1 MYDVSIIGA
10 GVVGCAIAR
19 ELSKYDLKVAVLEK
33 DSDVSNG
40 TSKANSGIV
49 HGGYDAAPGTLKAK
63 LCVKGNQMFKQLDSE
78 LKFGYNKC
86 GSYVLAFDED
96 DHKEILKLYEKG
108 VKNGVKNM
116 SIVNKSFIL
125 ANEPNV
131 NPEVYSALFCGSSGV
146 ISPFEFAI
154 ALAENAA
161 DNGVEFFL
169 ETPVTA
175 IEEIDGHFIIKSDD
189 RKFRTKYVIN
199 SAGLFSD
206 EIAKMAGMEDYKIT
220 PRKGEYLLFDKD
232 IGNMANAVLF
242 QTPKEGSK
250 GILITQTYHGNL
262 MIGPNA
268 KYVYDKEDM
277 LTTKEGLKEVSD
289 QAKKSVPNIDM
300 SKVITQF
307 AGLRSSMEQYD
318 FIIEETKK
326 GFVNLI
332 GIDSPGLTS
341 SPAIA
346 LEVLD
351 ILDKSG
357 LGLDPKENHISYRTP
372 YIRMDH
378 MSNEEVNE
386 LIAQDGSFGKI
397 VCRCE
402 SITEGEIVDVL
413 KRSIPVKTIDAI
425 KRRARATMGR
435 CQGGFCTPKVMD
447 IMCRELNMEM
457 TDINK
462 SEKGSYILSGKT
474 QKAEGGNEQ
483 WSMIL

>member
-1 MYDVSIIGA
+1 
-10 GVVGCAIAR
+10 
-19 ELSKYDLKVAVLEK
+19 
-33 DSDVSNG
+33 
-40 TSKANSGIV
+40 
-49 HGGYDAAPGTLKAK
+49 
-63 LCVKGNQMFKQLDSE
+63 
-78 LKFGYNKC
+78 
-86 GSYVLAFDED
+86 
-96 DHKEILKLYEKG
+96 
-108 VKNGVKNM
+108 
-116 SIVNKSFIL
+116 
-125 ANEPNV
+125 
-131 NPEVYSALFCGSSGV
+131 
-146 ISPFEFAI
+146 
-154 ALAENAA
+154 
-161 DNGVEFFL
+161 
-169 ETPVTA
+169 
-175 IEEIDGHFIIKSDD
+175 
-189 RKFRTKYVIN
+189 
-199 SAGLFSD
+199 
-206 EIAKMAGMEDYKIT
+206 
-220 PRKGEYLLFDKD
+220 
-232 IGNMANAVLF
+232 
-242 QTPKEGSK
+242 
-250 GILITQTYHGNL
+250 
-262 MIGPNA
+262 
-268 KYVYDKEDM
+268 M